1 MSVYTPGKVDAQTQS
16 SVEDEI
22 ARHIRAVLVLLGE
35 DPGREGL
42 YKTPARFAKAMLDL
56 TSGYAADFAKITN
69 DAVFTQTDSGIVLV
83 RDIELFSLCEHH
95 LLPFYGK
102 AHVAYLPND
111 KVIGLSK
118 IPRIVDAYAQ
128 RLQIQ
133 ERLSQQIARELME
146 QLAPRGVAVIIEAYH
161 MCVMM
166 RGVEK
171 QASRTVTTSVVGAF
185 KEDTELR
192 RELNDLIKISG
203 T

>member
-1 MSVYTPGKVDAQTQS
+1 MSSCPSNANGSPAQD

-22 ARHIRAVLVLLGE
+22 AHHIRSVLILLGE

-42 YKTPARFAKAMLDL
+42 IKTPMRFAKAMLDL
-56 TSGYAADFAKITN
+56 TSGYRADFGRITN
-69 DAVFTQTDSGIVLV
+69 EAVFSQTDSGIVLV

-102 AHVAYLPND
+102 VHVAYLPND

-118 IPRIVDAYAQ
+118 IPRIVDGFAQ

-133 ERLSQQIARELME
+133 ERLSQQIAQELME
-146 QLAPRGVAVIIEAYH
+146 WVAPQGVAVIIEAFH

-171 QASRTVTTSVVGAF
+171 QASRTVTTSFVGAF
-185 KEDTELR
+185 KEDAELR
-192 RELNDLIKISG
+192 RELHDLLKISG
-203 T
+203 A